1 MLVVVSLSITLL
13 RIWRLDEFNIIIAAF
28 AGDRL
33 VVGTFSVGRDFPT
46 QEPLQAPILAVKAVG
61 APIRVLLSRRTSLVQ
76 GLG

>member
-1 MLVVVSLSITLL
+1 M
-13 RIWRLDEFNIIIAAF
+13 IAAF

-61 APIRVLLSRRTSLVQ
+61 APIRVLLSRRTSLDQVV
-76 GLG
+76 G

>member
-1 MLVVVSLSITLL
+1 MVVVSLSITLL

-61 APIRVLLSRRTSLVQ
+61 APVKGPPSRRTSLGQVV
-76 GLG
+76 G